1 MTSSND
7 DKDPTSPSSHNN
19 HDRNDHEDNPFI
31 AFRRYA
37 DAQISSMFEHLA
49 GFGAAANARFL
60 EEQRKWEAYRREEG
74 PGGRTYAGNERP
86 RDSRLENQGNELA
99 SKDSTAQR
107 STANSTLDDPYE
119 PAIRQLEALHSG
131 SAHTPPNQEHTEEGR
146 LRPSRNPSLTA
157 RAWPTLCLW
166 EDPYSPLQLEQ
177 HPRLSQAGAHWRR
190 AYQDLMLL
198 RQGREML
205 EYTDEQQREERSA
218 ESGREWIERLFD
230 SRALS
235 SQTVADLTRGSVWA
249 EGGFGRGY
257 SPWWSRDSQLAR
269 DLVMFGADHGGRSS
283 ATAAANDRSSSLA
296 QGASLADAILGMV
309 APSAAGRKQQDEPA
323 TELDLYERFLGTQEQ
338 HHSHNHAY
346 SSSSSSMSAA
356 SSTLLQPDAADEE
369 ATANATT
376 NGKGDPRVSI
386 VSTLTSTG
394 RRIAPDGTVT
404 TKVAL
409 KRRFG
414 DGREESSETV
424 HTTQGQ
430 LRNGTESEEADR
442 AEMGGRPGERE
453 GESGSREGRGQRE
466 EKGARTWFWSG

>member
-1 MTSSND
+1 MSSSND
-7 DKDPTSPSSHNN
+7 DKDPTPPPSLNN

-74 PGGRTYAGNERP
+74 PGGRTYGGNERSN
-86 RDSRLENQGNELA
+86 DSRLENQGKELA
-99 SKDSTAQR
+99 SKDSTTQR
-107 STANSTLDDPYE
+107 STASSTSDDPYE

-131 SAHTPPNQEHTEEGR
+131 SAHTLPDEEHTEEGR
-146 LRPSRNPSLTA
+146 LRPSRNPSLIA
-157 RAWPTLCLW
+157 RAWPMLCLW

-198 RQGREML
+198 RHGGEML
-205 EYTDEQQREERSA
+205 EYTDEQRHEERSA

-235 SQTVADLTRGSVWA
+235 SQTVVDLVRGSAGA
-249 EGGFGRGY
+249 EGGFGRVH
-257 SPWWSRDSQLAR
+257 SPWWSRDRQLAR
-269 DLVMFGADHGGRSS
+269 DLVMFGADHGARGS
-283 ATAAANDRSSSLA
+283 ATAAANDRPSSLA
-296 QGASLADAILGMV
+296 QGINLADAILGMF
-309 APSAAGRKQQDEPA
+309 AASTAGGSQQDEPA

-338 HHSHNHAY
+338 HHSHDHAY
-346 SSSSSSMSAA
+346 RSSSSSVSAA
-356 SSTLLQPDAADEE
+356 SSALLQPDAADEE
-369 ATANATT
+369 ATANVTT
-376 NGKGDPRVSI
+376 NGKGDPRLSI
-386 VSTLTSTG
+386 ISTLTSTE
-394 RRIAPDGTVT
+394 RRMAPDGTVT
-404 TKVAL
+404 TKVVL

-430 LRNGTESEEADR
+430 LRNGTESEEAGR

-453 GESGSREGRGQRE
+453 GERGSREGKDQQD
-466 EKGARTWFWSG
+466 EKSTRTWFWSG